1 MTPENQSSERANP
14 EASALYQV
22 PQWPRVI
29 PCLDSSGFF
38 NYTLLFL
45 WWLNLGILSL
55 KIPFFKHLFTYLCCV
70 YYGRGVSMHL
80 GTSVAIRGQRAGVH
94 SLHPRWES
102 WGSNSS
108 PWSWRQAPVPAEPS
122 CRAQMLFLSGQ
133 TSGMLSFQKGKK
145 KCVSLGEYYHVTASS
160 RLYLYSM
167 NNPCYS

>member
-55 KIPFFKHLFTYLCCV
+55 KIPFLNIYLLIYV
-70 YYGRGVSMHL
+70 VLWERGVHAPWYFCGYQRTTCRSPFSPSTMRVL
-80 GTSVAIRGQRAGVH
+80 RFEFKSLVLAASPCTCWALLQGPDAIFK
-94 SLHPRWES
+94 
-102 WGSNSS
+102 
-108 PWSWRQAPVPAEPS
+108 WSDEWDA
-122 CRAQMLFLSGQ
+122 FLSER
-133 TSGMLSFQKGKK
+133 KK

-167 NNPCYS
+167 NNLCYS

>member
-1 MTPENQSSERANP
+1 MDDPREPEFREGQP

-38 NYTLLFL
+38 YYTLLFL
-45 WWLNLGILSL
+45 WWLSLGILSL
-55 KIPFFKHLFTYLCCV
+55 KIPFFKHLFTYLC

-80 GTSVAIRGQRAGVH
+80 GTSVTVRGQRAGVH
-94 SLHPRWES
+94 SLHPRWGP

-133 TSGMLSFQKGKK
+133 TSGMLSFQKEKK
-145 KCVSLGEYYHVTASS
+145 MCESWVLGNIIMSHIFQIVFIQYE
-160 RLYLYSM
+160 
-167 NNPCYS
+167 